1 MQTEQQIIEYFRT
14 LEQAEMQGIL
24 EYDAPGS
31 RNLLLY
37 TDDEALLHTHYFIN
51 NDSEGLALL
60 NEHIEARREI
70 LVEIYQRN
78 LH

>member
-1 MQTEQQIIEYFRT
+1 MQTEQQIIEYFRE
-14 LEQAEMQGIL
+14 LEQAEMQAIL
-24 EYDAPGS
+24 ESDAPGS

-37 TDDEALLHTHYFIN
+37 TDDEAMLHTHYFIN
-51 NDSEGLALL
+51 NDAESLALL

-70 LVEIYQRN
+70 LVDIYQNN